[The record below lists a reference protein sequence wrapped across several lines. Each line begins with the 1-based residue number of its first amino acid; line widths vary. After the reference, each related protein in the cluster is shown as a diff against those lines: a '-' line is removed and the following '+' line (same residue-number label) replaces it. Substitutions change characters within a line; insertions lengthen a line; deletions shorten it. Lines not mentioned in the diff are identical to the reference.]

1 MHEAARDS
9 PDDYSQVTT
18 SYALKVMLPLANSN
32 DMQCGAVVALVRM
45 GAPCFVCVRIQQHS
59 GKSNIPLTGAPHTP
73 TRR

>member
-9 PDDYSQVTT
+9 PDDYSQVTA
-18 SYALKVMLPLANSN
+18 SYALKVVLPLVNSN

-45 GAPCFVCVRIQQHS
+45 GAP
-59 GKSNIPLTGAPHTP
+59 GAPHTP